1 MGQRAK
7 QSWVLLQEAALVPA
21 YPRELLE
28 IESREIGESVHL
40 EIAPDG
46 FHGIELGGVGR
57 QEEDMESRRGIDELL
72 RDKASMG
79 LGAIP
84 DENDVPWNLI
94 LEMPEELPDEI
105 AGDVGVG
112 MEPKIESNAPL
123 LRRESQGGY
132 DGDLSMARGALV
144 KERRASSGRPG
155 ATNEGSHHKSALID
169 EHERS
174 SQARGFFL
182 IRGHSSLIHR
192 LISVSSRSIA
202 RRSGL

>member
-1 MGQRAK
+1 M
-7 QSWVLLQEAALVPA
+7 VPA
-21 YPRELLE
+21 YPRKLLE
-28 IESREIGESVHL
+28 FESREIGEGVHL
-40 EIAPDG
+40 EIAPERFD
-46 FHGIELGGVGR
+46 GIELRSIRR
-57 QEEDMESRRGIDELL
+57 QQEDMESPREVDELL
-72 RDKASMG
+72 RDTASMG

-94 LEMPEELPDEI
+94 LEMPEELANEI

-112 MEPKIESNAPL
+112 MEPKIEPNALL

-132 DGDLSMARGALV
+132 GGDLSMARGALV

-155 ATNEGSHHKSALID
+155 AANEGSHQKAALID

-182 IRGHSSLIHR
+182 ILGHSSLIHR
-192 LISVSSRSIA
+192 LISVSFRSIA
-202 RRSGL
+202 RRSGLWGDQPRDPRSLQT

>member
-1 MGQRAK
+1 
-7 QSWVLLQEAALVPA
+7 
-21 YPRELLE
+21 
-28 IESREIGESVHL
+28 
-40 EIAPDG
+40 
-46 FHGIELGGVGR
+46 
-57 QEEDMESRRGIDELL
+57 MEPRRGIDELSC
-72 RDKASMG
+72 DKASMG

-94 LEMPEELPDEI
+94 LEMPEELANEV

-112 MEPKIESNAPL
+112 MEPKIEPNVPL
-123 LRRESQGGY
+123 LRCESQGGY
-132 DGDLSMARGALV
+132 GGDLSMARGALV
-144 KERRASSGRPG
+144 KERRATSGRPG

>member
-123 LRRESQGGY
+123 LRCESQGGY

-155 ATNEGSHHKSALID
+155 ATNEG
-169 EHERS
+169 
-174 SQARGFFL
+174 
-182 IRGHSSLIHR
+182 
-192 LISVSSRSIA
+192 
-202 RRSGL
+202 